1 VPAIDPAGQMF
12 EPRSLTPTL
21 SRGERV
27 KSGPAEV
34 DTSAGRTLTG
44 ILLAAGHATRYGAD
58 KLLTPLPSGEPLAL
72 AAARHLRQGLGSDA
86 RLLAVLRPEQT
97 ELGERL
103 AAAGFELVVGDE
115 ARAGMGHSLAL
126 AVDASPDAGGWL
138 VALADMP
145 AIQPQTIAQV
155 AAALAAGASI
165 AAPFHAGRRGHPVG
179 FAASWR
185 DALARLA
192 GDIGARDLL
201 RGAGDT
207 LLRIETDDP
216 GVVLDI
222 DTPDD
227 FATLQGAIQNRTEI

>member
-1 VPAIDPAGQMF
+1 LI
-12 EPRSLTPTL
+12 
-21 SRGERV
+21 
-27 KSGPAEV
+27 
-34 DTSAGRTLTG
+34 G

-103 AAAGFELVVGDE
+103 AAAGFELVVSDE
-115 ARAGMGHSLAL
+115 ARAGMGRSLAL
-126 AVDASPDAGGWL
+126 AVAASPDAGGWL

-179 FAASWR
+179 FAKSWQ
-185 DALARLA
+185 DALMRLD

-201 RGAGDT
+201 RQTGAN
-207 LLRIETDDP
+207 LVAIETDDD
-216 GVVLDI
+216 GVLLDV

-227 FATLQGAIQNRTEI
+227 LVAVMSGEPANKL